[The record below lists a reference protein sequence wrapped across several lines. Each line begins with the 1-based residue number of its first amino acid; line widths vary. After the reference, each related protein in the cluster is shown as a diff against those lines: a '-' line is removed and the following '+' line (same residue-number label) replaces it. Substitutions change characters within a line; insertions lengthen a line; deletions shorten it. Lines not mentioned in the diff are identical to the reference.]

1 MTSEFVIGW
10 ELMFHSVQKDIKTKE
25 DVLIVLIHW
34 ALIKSRFRCI
44 GLGDDV
50 SSLKHDVFYNLVLS

>member
-50 SSLKHDVFYNLVLS
+50 SKKLCIL